1 LHHHN
6 TTVANHIFNKECRHI
21 YFLLT
26 LFGYKVRK
34 HFKNSLGWWVG
45 FGWLGSFGFAK
56 RWLCVS
62 GQNQMCQMRWQK
74 ISFVRWAFFYFFLCR
89 VVVWSGIEV
98 SVRVVVLP
106 LPLTFWVLPKAGIF
120 STKFNRRTNVEPCT
134 NAQSKPFSPAFGNT
148 LCLLHNS
155 NIQKF
160 V

>member
-1 LHHHN
+1 
-6 TTVANHIFNKECRHI
+6 KECRHI

-89 VVVWSGIEV
+89 VVVWLGIEV

-106 LPLTFWVLPKAGIF
+106 LPLTVKYKSSSGFQGDYL
-120 STKFNRRTNVEPCT
+120 STTTKFIKTQTFDLPLHQLLLLYCVGGSLFFLVVKQTNC
-134 NAQSKPFSPAFGNT
+134 Q
-148 LCLLHNS
+148 L
-155 NIQKF
+155 
-160 V
+160 

>member
-89 VVVWSGIEV
+89 VVVWLGIEV

-106 LPLTFWVLPKAGIF
+106 LPLTFFGFAKWRNF
-120 STKFNRRTNVEPCT
+120 STNVQLKNET
-134 NAQSKPFSPAFGNT
+134 
-148 LCLLHNS
+148 
-155 NIQKF
+155 
-160 V
+160 

>member
-106 LPLTFWVLPKAGIF
+106 LPLTSDCEKTHNLSNKY
-120 STKFNRRTNVEPCT
+120 
-134 NAQSKPFSPAFGNT
+134 SKKLVRKMRKLYFYICNTSKEFPAI
-148 LCLLHNS
+148 S
-155 NIQKF
+155 YK
-160 V
+160 